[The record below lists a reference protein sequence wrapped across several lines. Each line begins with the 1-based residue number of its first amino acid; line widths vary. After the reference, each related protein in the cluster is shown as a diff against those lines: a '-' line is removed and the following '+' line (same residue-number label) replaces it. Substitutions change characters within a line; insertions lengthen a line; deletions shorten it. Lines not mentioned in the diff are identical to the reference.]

1 MSVAK
6 TNDTVRVHYTGKL
19 TSGEIFDTS
28 VDRDPLEFTIG
39 AGQLIKGFDDG
50 VVGMKINEKKTLEIP
65 SDEAYGPV
73 HDQLIQEVEKSQL
86 PPEIEPQIGQT
97 LIATGAEGQETR
109 LVIKDIND
117 QNIVVDANHPLAGK
131 DLIFDIQLVE
141 IV

>member
-6 TNDTVRVHYTGKL
+6 ANDTVKVHYTGKL
-19 TSGEIFDTS
+19 KSGEIFDTS

-39 AGQLIKGFDDG
+39 AGQLIKGFDEG
-50 VVGMKINEKKTLEIP
+50 VVGMKVNETKTLEIP

-73 HDQLIQEVEKSQL
+73 HDQLIHEVEKAQL
-86 PPEIEPQIGQT
+86 PAEIQPQVGQT

-109 LVIKDIND
+109 LIIKEVKDAS
-117 QNIVVDANHPLAGK
+117 IVVDDNHPLAGK
-131 DLIFDIQLVE
+131 DLIFDVQLVE